1 MTSWIARRRKL
12 KFLRADGSQ
21 QLMVAKNTRSQ
32 YESKKNQRM
41 PVVRMPVASF
51 GICANKYCEN
61 HRLEI
66 LLDLGN
72 NYCVTC
78 YDRGAGRK
86 GYVDIELRKKRKRG
100 VRIERHTDT
109 SVKKR

>member
-51 GICANKYCEN
+51 GICANKYCESSK
-61 HRLEI
+61 
-66 LLDLGN
+66 LLIELQLGDG
-72 NYCVTC
+72 YCQHC
-78 YDRGAGRK
+78 YDRGAGRRGFK
-86 GYVDIELRKKRKRG
+86 HLELGNTGRKKRKR
-100 VRIERHTDT
+100 EEKTNE
-109 SVKKR
+109 